1 MNQVLLVYWDAQP
14 VPVGALVRKPGGDTV
29 FRYSDAGRQISHS
42 LPFDGGAREH
52 PITFFENLLP
62 DGVQRERLAARLGV
76 SDTSTFTLLEHVG
89 GDCAGALSLYRE
101 GVVPDRAPTALRPL
115 DDALLVRF
123 VDVGV
128 VPTLVNEGVRL
139 SLAGAQ
145 NKVPVVLRDEQLF
158 LPEGHSASTH
168 ILKFANDDYRGLVE
182 NEHFMLELARAVGL
196 DVARSRLWKLPY
208 EFGQALL
215 VERYDRVDGRRLH
228 QEDFCQATGNPPS
241 KKYEADDGPSL
252 IDVFRV
258 LDIASTDPA
267 KDLIS
272 LVKWHAFNVA
282 TGNNDGHAKNI
293 SLLREPT
300 VRLAPVYDLVCTR
313 AWPALSKHLAFRVGG
328 AVDAGAT
335 GPNAW
340 RKFASEAQMSPKLVL
355 DAAATVSASV
365 AEHAPMLA
373 QRLIDEGADAR
384 ALHRACEVVQE
395 HARRALRLIEIE
407 GKPVAKKKVPQ
418 P

>member
-1 MNQVLLVYWDAQP
+1 
-14 VPVGALVRKPGGDTV
+14 
-29 FRYSDAGRQISHS
+29 
-42 LPFDGGAREH
+42 
-52 PITFFENLLP
+52 
-62 DGVQRERLAARLGV
+62 
-76 SDTSTFTLLEHVG
+76 
-89 GDCAGALSLYRE
+89 
-101 GVVPDRAPTALRPL
+101 
-115 DDALLVRF
+115 
-123 VDVGV
+123 
-128 VPTLVNEGVRL
+128 VNEGVRL

-145 NKVPVVLRDEQLF
+145 NKVPVVLRDQKLF
-158 LPEGHSASTH
+158 LPEGQSASTH
-168 ILKFANDDYRGLVE
+168 ILKLANDDDRGLVE
-182 NEHFMLELARAVGL
+182 SEHVMLELARAVGL

-241 KKYEADDGPSL
+241 KKYKADDGPSL
-252 IDVFRV
+252 IDIPRARQR
-258 LDIASTDPA
+258 LHRPRERPYQPRE
-267 KDLIS
+267 
-272 LVKWHAFNVA
+272 VA
-282 TGNNDGHAKNI
+282 RLQRRHRQQRRA
-293 SLLREPT
+293 RQEPLAAPRTT

-365 AEHAPMLA
+365 AEHAPINA

-395 HARRALRLIEIE
+395 HAVRSA
-407 GKPVAKKKVPQ
+407 
-418 P
+418 

>member
-1 MNQVLLVYWDAQP
+1 MTQVLLVCWDTKP
-14 VPVGALVRKPGGDTV
+14 EPVGALLRKPGGETV
-29 FRYSDAGRQISHS
+29 FRYTESGRQISHS

-101 GVVPDRAPTALRPL
+101 GATPPPAAALRTL
-115 DDALLVRF
+115 DDALIVRF

-158 LPEGHSASTH
+158 LPEGQSASTH

-208 EFGQALL
+208 AFGQALL

-228 QEDFCQATGNPPS
+228 QEDFCQATGHPPS

-252 IDVFRV
+252 VDVFRV
-258 LDIASTDPA
+258 IDTASTDPA

-340 RKFASEAQMSPKLVL
+340 RKFAREVEMSPKLVL

-365 AEHAPMLA
+365 AEHAPLIA
-373 QRLIDEGADAR
+373 QRLIDDGADSR

-395 HARRALRLIEIE
+395 HARRALRLIDIE
-407 GKPVAKKKVPQ
+407 GKPEKTKRKAQ
-418 P
+418 E